1 MLLQEPQ
8 LSSYDI
14 QFSLF
19 GIPVRIAWGF
29 WVMSAILGWQQAQ
42 AVDEYFVRSDQGS
55 PGSLVLLLVYASAV
69 LISILV
75 HELGHSMMHRRFGMD
90 SRIVL
95 YHFGGLAIPGS
106 FTAWNAARRRF
117 TDRPLDLI
125 QISAAGPGIQ
135 VLLGLLVIG
144 MANASNITA
153 DFRGVHLT
161 RDTQCSAVAYIFVDS
176 LIWISIWW
184 AILNLAPI
192 LPLDGGNIM
201 RELLRINRVADAG
214 RTAALVSVVAA
225 VTLALYLFR
234 ENSQGAGLMF
244 LAFAASNFQSY
255 QSFNGMGR
263 F

>member
-1 MLLQEPQ
+1 MLQEPQ
-8 LSSYDI
+8 LSPYDL

-29 WVMSAILGWQQAQ
+29 WLMSAVIGWQTAQ
-42 AVDEYFVRSDQGS
+42 NADIYFAKTDQGS
-55 PGSLVLLLVYASAV
+55 PGSLVLLLVYTAAV

-75 HELGHSMMHRRFGMD
+75 HELGHSLMHRRFGMD

-106 FTAWNAARRRF
+106 FTAWNAARKRF
-117 TDRPLDLI
+117 TDRPIDLI
-125 QISAAGPGIQ
+125 LISAAGPGLQI
-135 VLLGLLVIG
+135 LLGLVVIG
-144 MANASNITA
+144 LANFNHLAVDLWGVQMRR
-153 DFRGVHLT
+153 DFEH
-161 RDTQCSAVAYIFVDS
+161 SAIIYVFVDS
-176 LIWISIWW
+176 MIWISIWW

-201 RELLRINRVADAG
+201 RELLRLNRVADPA
-214 RTAALVSVVAA
+214 RTAALVSMIAA
-225 VTLALYLFR
+225 GLLALYMF
-234 ENSQGAGLMF
+234 NNGSQGVGLMC

-255 QSFNGMGR
+255 QSYGGMGR